1 MKKSIVKLFF
11 ISFLMCFSV
20 QSLLSAQLQVVK
32 PTEDIKSLFDKGLYQ
47 EVVEQYA
54 AQPRSLSA
62 DNLAYVA
69 EAYFYLDDLIN
80 ASRYIDLSVQK
91 SAKCARAYYVK
102 GLVQNANGSADDA
115 KVSFEKAIA
124 ISPDF
129 ADAYVGLGDVFVA
142 KEDTDKA
149 LENYKKATSFNPPS
163 EKAFYM
169 IGVIYASRDDLSDA
183 LNVFY
188 TAKDKIKKD
197 EELLVTVLYNIA
209 RIEYDFGRYTKA
221 AEAYEELV
229 GYLPDDYYSYEKLVQ
244 CYVKLGEYNKAA
256 ASKTKLYNAYKEGQ
270 LASTTISD
278 NFCIDQFKVGSF
290 DVYAYERYEESSSQP
305 FVKNI
310 FYVMNDSGEVDS
322 SIFVE
327 YTPSLD
333 NQSGGEYKVSKIKGV
348 TRYTYGRA
356 FSKGVEY
363 TSLRSYIE
371 DAISGKEVPVSSN

>member
-11 ISFLMCFSV
+11 MSFLMCLSA

-47 EVVEQYA
+47 EVIGQYA
-54 AQPRSLSA
+54 GQPRSLSA

-69 EAYFYLDDLIN
+69 EAYFHLDDLIN
-80 ASRYIDLSVQK
+80 ASRYIDLSIQK
-91 SAKCARAYYVK
+91 SSKCAPAYYVK

-115 KVSFEKAIA
+115 KDSFEKAIA

-129 ADAYVGLGDVFVA
+129 ADAYVGLGDVFLV
-142 KEDTDKA
+142 KEDTNKA
-149 LENYKKATSFNPPS
+149 LENYKKAISFSSPS

-169 IGVIYASRDDLSDA
+169 IGVIYASQDNLSDA

-188 TAKDKIKKD
+188 TAKDKIVKD
-197 EELLVTVLYNIA
+197 KELLVTVLYNIG

-244 CYVKLGEYNKAA
+244 CYIKLEQYDKANVC
-256 ASKTKLYNAYKEGQ
+256 KTNLYDAYKEGQ
-270 LASTTISD
+270 LASTTIAD

-290 DVYAYERYEESSSQP
+290 DVYAYERYEEGSSQS

-310 FYVMNDSGEVDS
+310 FYVMNESGEVDS

-327 YTPSLD
+327 YTPSSD
-333 NQSGGEYKVSKIKGV
+333 GQSDGEYKISKIRGV
-348 TRYTYGRA
+348 TRYGYGRT
-356 FSKGVEY
+356 FSKDADY
-363 TSLRSYIE
+363 ASLRSCIE
-371 DAISGKEVPVSSN
+371 DIIVGKEVPTSAN